1 MVPTPPPGEPIA
13 DAPRRPHWYAQLYTQ
28 VLIAIA
34 AGITV
39 GLIWPQF
46 GASLQPLGD
55 GFVKLVKMII
65 APVIFLTIVTGIGGL
80 KQASQIGRV
89 AGKAFGYFLVV
100 SSFALLVGLVVA
112 NVVQPGAGMNIDI
125 ASLDAGAVKDYA
137 DKAHE
142 ASLTAFLLAI
152 IPTTFLSALT
162 DGSILQVL
170 LTAILF
176 GIAVALTGRDGEV
189 VLRGAERLSVVV
201 FRLVAILMRAAPI
214 GAFGA
219 MAFTVGK
226 YGPESLLSLGKLV
239 ATFYLTSAIFVVAVL
254 GLIARIAGFSI
265 FALIR
270 YLKEELLLVLGTSSS
285 EAALP
290 ALMMKLEKAGC
301 AKSVVGMVIPT
312 GYSFNLDG
320 TNIYMTLAALF
331 IAQAVGVDLSLGDQI
346 TLLLVA
352 MVSSKGAAGV
362 TGAGFITLAA
372 TLSITPAVPVAGMA
386 LILGV
391 DRFMSECRALTN
403 CIGNAVAAIVVAKW
417 ENALDRDQLKAA
429 LRGEISSMTFDNKEE
444 SLPDH
449 APAE

>member
-1 MVPTPPPGEPIA
+1 MQLASDTAQGPAQPS
-13 DAPRRPHWYAQLYTQ
+13 RWYARLYVQ
-28 VLIAIA
+28 VLLAIA
-34 AGITV
+34 SGISI
-39 GLIWPQF
+39 GLIWPEI
-46 GASLQPLGD
+46 GSALQPLGD

-65 APVIFLTIVTGIGGL
+65 SPVIFLTIVTGIGGMRH
-80 KQASQIGRV
+80 AGDIGRV

-100 SSFALLVGLVVA
+100 SSLALVVGLIVA
-112 NVVQPGAGMNIDI
+112 NVVQPGAGMNINV
-125 ASLDAGAVKDYA
+125 ATLDASAVHGYA

-142 ASLTAFLLAI
+142 ATLSGFLLSV

-170 LTAILF
+170 LVAILF
-176 GIAVALTGRDGEV
+176 GITLSLSGES
-189 VLRGAERLSVVV
+189 GAAIHRLAEQLNEVV
-201 FRLVAILMRAAPI
+201 FRLVAILMRAAPV

-226 YGPESLLSLGKLV
+226 YGLGALLGLGKLV
-239 ATFYLTSAIFVVAVL
+239 ATFYLTSGLFVVIVL

-265 FALIR
+265 FRLLR
-270 YLKEELLLVLGTSSS
+270 YLRAELLLVMGTSSS

-290 ALMMKLEKAGC
+290 ALMQKLEQAGC
-301 AKSVVGMVIPT
+301 AKSVVGIVVPT

-331 IAQAVGVDLSLGDQI
+331 IAQATGVHLSLGDQI
-346 TLLLVA
+346 ALLLVA
-352 MVSSKGAAGV
+352 MLSSKGAAGV

-372 TLSITPAVPVAGMA
+372 TLSIIPAVPVAGMA

-417 ENALDRDQLKAA
+417 ENALDREQLAAA
-429 LRGEISSMTFDNKEE
+429 LGGKSNHTSQPDGRGFAASE
-444 SLPDH
+444 
-449 APAE
+449 AAAE